1 MGRCVR
7 ERETENERKRERE
20 RERERVGV
28 GSWLDRKDV
37 SSHSIHL
44 NELRC
49 SVLQCAA
56 ECCSVFQCVVVCCS
70 VLQCVAVRCSSRD
83 HGIYINE

>member
-1 MGRCVR
+1 VERCVR

-44 NELRC
+44 NQFRCSVLQSVAVCGSVLRCVAVCC

-56 ECCSVFQCVVVCCS
+56 VR
-70 VLQCVAVRCSSRD
+70 CVAR
-83 HGIYINE
+83 HGIHINE

>member
-1 MGRCVR
+1 VGRCVR

-44 NELRC
+44 K
-49 SVLQCAA
+49 SYVA
-56 ECCSVFQCVVVCCS
+56 VCCS
-70 VLQCVAVRCSSRD
+70 VLQNVAVCVSVL
-83 HGIYINE
+83 